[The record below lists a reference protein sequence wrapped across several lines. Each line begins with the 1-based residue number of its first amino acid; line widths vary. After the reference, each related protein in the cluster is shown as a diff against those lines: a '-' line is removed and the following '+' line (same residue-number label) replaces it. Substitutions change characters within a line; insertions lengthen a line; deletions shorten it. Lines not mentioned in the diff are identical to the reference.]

1 LKDSRKRG
9 REGMMPAEDI
19 VRSKL
24 TGNTLNGG
32 RAHLASLFAELGYTK
47 GAEIGVQTGKYSIIL
62 CKTIP
67 NLKLI
72 CVDPWGIPRIDRRS
86 EERYQHCVET
96 LSPYGTTFIRM
107 TSIEASK
114 LVPDGS
120 LDFVYIDALHDFDN
134 AMIDITLW
142 APKVRAG
149 GIVSGH
155 DYISF
160 QDYGVIQAV
169 DAYTQIHKID
179 YYVTQPDLANKIFY
193 ISSWFWLKK

>member
-1 LKDSRKRG
+1 MRSI
-9 REGMMPAEDI
+9 EDI

-24 TGNTLNGG
+24 TGNILNGG

-72 CVDPWGIPRIDRRS
+72 CVDPWAQSSGKRRAGKRS
-86 EERYQHCVET
+86 EKQYQHCVET
-96 LSPYGTTFIRM
+96 LSPYGTTFIRT

-114 LVPDGS
+114 LVPDNS
-120 LDFVYIDALHDFDN
+120 LDFVYVDALHDFDN

-142 APKVRAG
+142 APKVRVG

-160 QDYGVIQAV
+160 QEYGVIQAV
-169 DAYTQIHKID
+169 DAYTQVHKID
-179 YYVTQPDLANKIFY
+179 YYVTQPDLANKIFH
-193 ISSWFWLKK
+193 IPSWFWVKK